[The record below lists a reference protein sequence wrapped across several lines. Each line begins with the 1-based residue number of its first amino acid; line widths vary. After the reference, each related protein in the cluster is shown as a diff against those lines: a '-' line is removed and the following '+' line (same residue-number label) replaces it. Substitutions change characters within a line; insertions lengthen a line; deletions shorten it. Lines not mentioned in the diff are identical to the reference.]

1 MGGDSGEDE
10 DKLEYMHKI
19 KMKILCDIDYCEQYI
34 SVIIL
39 NHQKEHEHKIKNDRG
54 GVKMDIVKIYKN
66 QSKNIDNIDY

>member
-10 DKLEYMHKI
+10 DRLEYMHKI

-39 NHQKEHEHKIKNDRG
+39 NIKKSTSTKIKEDKVIRC
-54 GVKMDIVKIYKN
+54 DIAICHN
-66 QSKNIDNIDY
+66 